1 MRNLEI
7 LLPFGLPTPHLA
19 PDLLR
24 ELSLPALST
33 LIAKSPKPVL
43 RDFDSFSRM
52 LPHEAWITQQIIH
65 PSVNAAN
72 LASASN
78 SPPLAVSCMKNLGLE
93 AELGNWFILHPVH
106 MHIARDHL
114 VLTDN
119 RRLMLP
125 EEHSRALFESVL
137 PSFAEVGKTLR
148 YGNASTWFVRADD
161 WQGLQTATPDAACGH
176 NVDIWMPKGE
186 GERAW
191 RKLQNEVQMVW
202 HDSALNDARVEQ
214 GMLSVNSLWL
224 WGGANTS
231 QAVMGREFAHTG
243 HSAAFGGIDV
253 SGKNLPALL
262 EDVSHPGLL
271 MLDDLCEPALSE
283 DWAVWLERMHALE
296 LAWFAPAL
304 AALRTGQLAQIK
316 LIIGHHAQLRE
327 FTVTKSSLLK
337 FWAKPS
343 LTRLLP

>member
-24 ELSLPALST
+24 ELRLPALAT
-33 LIAKSPKPVL
+33 LLAKAAKPIL
-43 RDFDSFSRM
+43 CDFDPFSRM
-52 LPHEAWITQQIIH
+52 LPHEAWISKQLGFA
-65 PSVNAAN
+65 VNLQAAT
-72 LASASN
+72 N
-78 SPPLAVSCMKNLGLE
+78 SPPLAASCIKHLGLE
-93 AELGNWFILHPVH
+93 MEQGYWFILHPVH
-106 MHIARDHL
+106 IHIARDHL
-114 VLTDN
+114 VLTDH
-119 RRLMLP
+119 RRSMLS

-137 PSFAEVGKTLR
+137 PSFTDAGKTLR

-161 WQGLQTATPDAACGH
+161 WHGLQTATPDAACGH

-202 HDSALNDARVEQ
+202 HEHAINDARAEQ
-214 GMLSVNSLWL
+214 GLPPINSVWL
-224 WGGANTS
+224 WGGADVS
-231 QAVMGREFAHTG
+231 PQAAEPLFAHTG
-243 HSAAFGGIDV
+243 QNCAFDGIDA
-253 SGKNLPALL
+253 SGKNLPTLL
-262 EDVSHPGLL
+262 ETLPQLRLL
-271 MLDDLCEPALSE
+271 MCGELCEAALSE
-283 DWAVWLERMHALE
+283 DWAQWLERMHALE

-304 AALRTGQLAQIK
+304 AALRLGQLTQVK
-316 LIIGHHAQLRE
+316 FIIGHHAQLRE

-337 FWAKPS
+337 FWVQPS